1 MESKWY
7 FFPGQTPANT
17 KISDRAHALHITK
30 PAWANITEHL
40 NRKKRIQEAIDKEKA
55 HKEALKQGSEAMT
68 KEWVNSIENLRIKKE
83 EERRDRINKK
93 KEDKI
98 QMFYKMRA
106 EQEVVRKEY
115 VEKVKREV
123 FRSTGYP
130 KELTS
135 ALMLSETL
143 YEREKQKEFN
153 EMIKKH
159 EEEIKKE
166 FHAQVIA
173 RDEKDK
179 KEDEDQKLKRFE
191 ERKKVSQILKNQ
203 IVENETM
210 KKAQSRARI
219 EKETIDRINAA
230 REEEL
235 LKEFERE
242 EKLKTRREI
251 ALEKKKEIAVERK
264 RQELLAKETAEM
276 EKATEFYSE
285 AKKRIDCL
293 LKLKEKEMREE
304 AIKARE
310 ALASKVGAIQ
320 EAKDA
325 AEDERI
331 AKAVAERDE
340 EERAKVEAKAIIEA
354 QAVKER
360 IEDRKQFL
368 ERHEREKCAE
378 REVKRWE
385 MLNRVK
391 TQEALKEYEERAIKE
406 RWERILEYRRELLE
420 QMAEEKEVQK
430 KEKEIEEI
438 MSRVSFEEAD
448 KMFFDYAEEVMDLA
462 KKRKRSTYPIEK
474 VITEYKKINNL
485 MPKDRHCRCCKK

>member
-7 FFPGQTPANT
+7 FFPGQNPENT

-30 PAWANITEHL
+30 PAWTNITEHL
-40 NRKKRIQEAIDKEKA
+40 NRKKRIQEAIDKERA
-55 HKEALKQGSEAMT
+55 HKEALKQGSESMT

-83 EERRDRINKK
+83 EERRERINKK

-135 ALMLSETL
+135 ALILSETL
-143 YEREKQKEFN
+143 YEREKQQEFN
-153 EMIKKH
+153 EMIKQH
-159 EEEIKKE
+159 EDEVRKE
-166 FHAQVIA
+166 FHAQIVA
-173 RDEKDK
+173 RDAQER
-179 KEDEDQKLKRFE
+179 KEDEEEKLKRFE
-191 ERKKVSQILKNQ
+191 ERKKISQILKDQ
-203 IVENETM
+203 IVENETF
-210 KKAQSRARI
+210 KKAQSRARV

-235 LKEFERE
+235 IKEFEKE
-242 EKLKTRREI
+242 EKLKTRREM
-251 ALEKKKEIAVERK
+251 ALERKKEIEIERK
-264 RQELLAKETAEM
+264 RQQLLAKETAEM

-293 LKLKEKEMREE
+293 LKIKEKEMREE
-304 AIKARE
+304 AIQARE
-310 ALASKVGAIQ
+310 VLASKVGAIQ

-331 AKAVAERDE
+331 AKTVAEKDE
-340 EERAKVEAKAIIEA
+340 EDRLKAEAKALA
-354 QAVKER
+354 QAQAARER
-360 IEDRKQFL
+360 IEDRRQFL
-368 ERHEREKCAE
+368 ERHEKEKCAE

-406 RWERILEYRRELLE
+406 KWKRILEYRKELLE
-420 QMAEEKEVQK
+420 QMAEEKEVLKQ
-430 KEKEIEEI
+430 EKEIEEI

-448 KMFFDYAEEVMDLA
+448 KMFFDYAEEVMELA

-474 VITEYKKINNL
+474 VIFEYKKMNNL
-485 MPKDRHCRCCKK
+485 VQKDRHCRCCKK